1 MNKNRE
7 KANFQKLCEM
17 LIQYRLF
24 YYIKYCFCWLCWCI
38 PNAVREQKYLL
49 WERKRYSV
57 GESEEWPCP
66 AIFHRRGVPLCPFPW
81 VSLNMSCQRRE
92 AELKQY
98 TKSLFRN
105 QPLSTFPSEFS
116 QVVVDEERVRRG
128 RENRCEGKRIS
139 GKKVFI

>member
-7 KANFQKLCEM
+7 KANLQKLCEM

-24 YYIKYCFCWLCWCI
+24 YYIKYCFFWLCWCI

-57 GESEEWPCP
+57 DESEEWPCP

-92 AELKQY
+92 AELKLSILNH
-98 TKSLFRN
+98 SLETSHCLLFL
-105 QPLSTFPSEFS
+105 LSSVKLWLTR
-116 QVVVDEERVRRG
+116 RVRRG